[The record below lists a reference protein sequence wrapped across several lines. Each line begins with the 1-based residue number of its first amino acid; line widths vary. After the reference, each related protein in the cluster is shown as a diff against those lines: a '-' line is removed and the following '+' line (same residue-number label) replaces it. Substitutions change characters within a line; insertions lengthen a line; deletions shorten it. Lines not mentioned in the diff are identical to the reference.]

1 MNDLGIAK
9 AFDDLPELD
18 VSHDDVEIE
27 LQTTDG
33 AMRPGA
39 VD

>member
-18 VSHDDVEIE
+18 VSHDEIQIE
-27 LQTTDG
+27 PQTTDA

>member
-1 MNDLGIAK
+1 MNDLDIAE

-18 VSHDDVEIE
+18 VSHDDVRVES
-27 LQTTDG
+27 LSADG